1 MSSVPLKTAGIKKR
15 RLKLRTYPDPVL
27 MRRCN
32 PVSTFDKRIGDF
44 VERMHVFMK
53 KHSGIGLAAPQ
64 VGVLYRI
71 VVAEVEGRPLALIN
85 PAVVSVSSDFET
97 KREGCLS
104 LPERAYDVKRSFHIE
119 VRGKTPEG
127 KGVHFEADQ
136 LLARVIQHEID
147 HLDGMLICDTG
158 LAE

>member
-53 KHSGIGLAAPQ
+53 KHNGIGLAAPQ

-71 VVAEVEGRPLALIN
+71 VVAEVEGRPPALIN
-85 PAVVSVSSDFET
+85 PAVVSVSSDLET

-104 LPERAYDVKRSFHIE
+104 LPERAFRWYTSARPSFRIPHGGRVVLSTGASHITSC
-119 VRGKTPEG
+119 RPGK
-127 KGVHFEADQ
+127 KD
-136 LLARVIQHEID
+136 
-147 HLDGMLICDTG
+147 
-158 LAE
+158 